1 MSYAEQPWGQRF
13 GTLGDIAEG
22 IFEEV
27 RPLGTFLRYG
37 FNRPPFKL
45 ARIPDFV
52 KHTPDYVTGTGHL
65 VEVMGC
71 GRDGIVK
78 LKLTK
83 WQALK
88 TWNKAT
94 GNNDAVVL
102 FLWNSS
108 TSEWT
113 LIEWDELQRLVSK
126 ARRAGVKAFDD
137 GNEYLAIPWVSLDRV
152 MPYDR

>member
-1 MSYAEQPWGQRF
+1 MSFSEKSWDQRV

-27 RPLGTFLRYG
+27 APLGKHLRYG

-45 ARIPDFV
+45 TRIPEYI

-71 GRDGIVK
+71 GRDNIVK

-83 WQALK
+83 WEALK
-88 TWNKAT
+88 TWNKNA
-94 GNNDAVVL
+94 DVVL

-108 TSEWT
+108 TEEWS
-113 LIEWDELQRLVSK
+113 LIQWGELRKLVSK
-126 ARRAGVKAFDD
+126 ARKAGVEAFDD
-137 GNEYLAIPWVSLDRV
+137 GNEYFAIPWDDLETV
-152 MPYDR
+152 MPYTR

>member
-1 MSYAEQPWGQRF
+1 MSFSEKTWDQRV

-27 RPLGTFLRYG
+27 APLGSHLRFG

-45 ARIPDFV
+45 TRIPEYI

-71 GRDGIVK
+71 GRDNVVK

-83 WQALK
+83 WEALK
-88 TWNKAT
+88 TWNKNA
-94 GNNDAVVL
+94 NVVL

-108 TSEWT
+108 TSEWS
-113 LIEWDELQRLVSK
+113 LIQWDELQKLVTK
-126 ARRAGVKAFDD
+126 ARKAGVEAFDD
-137 GNEYLAIPWVSLDRV
+137 GNEYLAIPWDGLTLVT
-152 MPYDR
+152 PYDR